1 MVSILHLIGEILD
14 KTLNT
19 NSVHMALFVAHNEID
34 DLSKAL
40 SLSREASL
48 FLSVFTN
55 LGDSEV
61 TKDIL
66 SRMQCLEHYKE
77 MNRMIFCRIIRK
89 ILSRQ
94 ML

>member
-1 MVSILHLIGEILD
+1 MASILHLIGEILD

-61 TKDIL
+61 LIL
-66 SRMQCLEHYKE
+66 SDIAKHISCNTLE
-77 MNRMIFCRIIRK
+77 IIKYFRTV
-89 ILSRQ
+89 
-94 ML
+94 